1 MIIIETIQNITMKTI
16 SKRIFNINIR
26 LLNNLTNIR
35 VKKWHRIVLSHLV
48 YQEKMAIVNRLN
60 IYTFNNQKKNNIN
73 FNNKLVEG

>member
-35 VKKWHRIVLSHLV
+35 VKNGT
-48 YQEKMAIVNRLN
+48 E
-60 IYTFNNQKKNNIN
+60 
-73 FNNKLVEG
+73 